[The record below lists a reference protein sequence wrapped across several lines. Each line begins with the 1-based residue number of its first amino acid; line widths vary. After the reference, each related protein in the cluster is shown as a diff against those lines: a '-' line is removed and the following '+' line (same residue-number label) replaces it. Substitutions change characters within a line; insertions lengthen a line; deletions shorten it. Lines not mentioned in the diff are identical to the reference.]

1 MLKFTTHERAALAF
15 AAAEAEAIH
24 AEIEDLIAQYNADIA
39 ALVERFADATDIA
52 RGLVE
57 DAASAA
63 DVYFDDKSEKWQ
75 EGDRGQAYQ
84 AWQGRLQDVA
94 EAIGERLEAEEPSA
108 PDLPDWIGD
117 LGDEEFLEFTY

>member
-1 MLKFTTHERAALAF
+1 MLKFTAHERAALVF

-24 AEIEDLIAQYNADIA
+24 AEFEDLAAQYNADIA
-39 ALVERFADATDIA
+39 ALVERFGDATDIA
-52 RGLVE
+52 RGIVE

-63 DVYFDDKSEKWQ
+63 DEYFDLKSEKWQ

-84 AWQGRLQDVA
+84 EWQRRLQDVA
-94 EAIGERLEAEEPSA
+94 DAIGERIDAEEPNA
-108 PDLPDWIGD
+108 PELPDWIGD